1 MDIKNFTQ
9 MVNLLNVKQI
19 IHAHPSFDRLV
30 SCFMV
35 YNSMCSCGGNTD
47 QDKSNKKSECNRIY
61 RESLG
66 AIDSVK
72 AHLFQGCQ
80 DNTINFYIDDIHH
93 VKTMVR

>member
-1 MDIKNFTQ
+1 MDVRNFTQ
-9 MVNLLNVKQI
+9 MVNLLNMKQI

-35 YNSMCSCGGNTD
+35 YNSMCACGGNTD
-47 QDKSNKKSECNRIY
+47 RDKSNKKSECNRIY

-72 AHLFQGCQ
+72 ANLFQSCQ
-80 DNTINFYIDDIHH
+80 DTTISFYIDDVHH
-93 VKTMVR
+93 VKTIFR